1 MVHLTVLTENEVKV
15 IHQATLRIL
24 DEVGIVLTQP
34 YAREILSG
42 EGAKIQG
49 EFVHI
54 PSDLIEK
61 NLRLCP
67 KMVTLHSRGGST
79 VTLGDGNLHWHNLG
93 GAPYVYEST
102 TSIRRPATL
111 QDVRDSALLLD
122 ALDHVNTIVPTFTPQ
137 DVPAPLI
144 HIAMYRTTLAN
155 TSKPVQGPGVTTANE
170 VRTIAQMASVIGPP
184 QGFLSLSV
192 SPLSPLTFGDET
204 VLALMEIAEWGIPF
218 APLPCPIAGATA
230 PMSLSGALAQQN
242 AELLASIA
250 LAQSIRPG
258 LPTIY
263 CGRLSVMDPRS
274 GLSVW
279 GGLET
284 GLASAASIQLGH
296 RYGLPVNV
304 YGFCTNAHGLNL
316 QNGYERTINAVTP
329 ALAGA
334 DELSGIGELDSGMMS
349 SYTQMICDNEIAGS
363 IHRLI
368 HGISVD
374 DRKLAVELIGEVM
387 QDSRQFI
394 DQWHT
399 AQTLRAGEVFIPTQ
413 AERSSWEE
421 WDRAGRDDM
430 VLRAQQEANKIIS
443 THEVLPMTERQEQD
457 LDALFRQAE
466 ETSAEV
472 S

>member
-1 MVHLTVLTENEVKV
+1 MVHLTILTEDEVKV

-34 YAREILSG
+34 QAREILSG

-49 EFVHI
+49 DFVHI

-61 NLRLCP
+61 TLRLCP
-67 KMVTLHSRGGST
+67 KTVTLHSRGGMT
-79 VTLGDGNLHWHNLG
+79 VTLGDGNLHWHNMG
-93 GAPYVYEST
+93 GAPYVYESP
-102 TSIRRPATL
+102 TSTRRPAIL
-111 QDVRDSALLLD
+111 QDVRDSAILLD
-122 ALDHVNTIVPTFTPQ
+122 ALDHVDTIVPTFTPQ

-144 HIAMYRTTLAN
+144 HIAMYRVTLSN
-155 TSKPVQGPGVTTANE
+155 TSKPVQGPGVTTASD

-230 PMSLSGALAQQN
+230 PMSLAGALAQQN

-258 LPTIY
+258 LPIIY
-263 CGRLSVMDPRS
+263 CGRLSIMEPHT

-284 GLASAASIQLGH
+284 GLASAASVQIGH

-316 QNGYERTINAVTP
+316 QDGYERMINAVTP

-334 DELSGIGELDSGMMS
+334 DELSGIGELDSGVMS
-349 SYTQMICDNEIAGS
+349 SYAQMICDNEIAGS
-363 IHRLI
+363 VHRLTR
-368 HGISVD
+368 GISVD
-374 DRKLAVELIGEVM
+374 DRNLAVELVVDVLQG
-387 QDSRQFI
+387 SRHFM
-394 DQWHT
+394 DQRHT
-399 AQTLRAGEVFIPTQ
+399 AQTLSQGEIFIPKLV
-413 AERSSWEE
+413 ERSSWEE

-430 VLRAQQEANKIIS
+430 VLRAQQEADKILS
-443 THEVLPMTERQEQD
+443 THEVMPMTEGQERA
-457 LDALFRQAE
+457 LDELFYQAE
-466 ETSAEV
+466 EISIEE